1 MPTMRKPQTAPQ
13 TTPKPR
19 TIRLTIA
26 QVGTRR
32 FELRDD
38 RGMVLDT
45 VANRVAALDLV
56 NAIKRECDA
65 GWRVELTWQGC
76 EAP

>member
-1 MPTMRKPQTAPQ
+1 MAPPKPAAK
-13 TTPKPR
+13 PKPR

-45 VANRVAALDLV
+45 VANRLAALDLV

-65 GWRVELTWQGC
+65 GWRIEVTWQGC